1 MTGCYQTPILHYMKK
16 PSAETTPDSH
26 LNGTKRTKEREGG
39 GVATGEA
46 TLVAKDDLLSSS
58 HAQPSTPSHRSM
70 IRGGRLQCCKSRCR
84 QSRIKGQRMRNANFP
99 PLGMPP
105 PVVALRYP
113 PHSCKTVER
122 RQHML
127 PVPTRVAAAVSLG
140 SRTVRARP

>member
-1 MTGCYQTPILHYMKK
+1 MQFEMTGCYQTPILHYMKK

-105 PVVALRYP
+105 
-113 PHSCKTVER
+113 SSSR
-122 RQHML
+122 RDIRRIL
-127 PVPTRVAAAVSLG
+127 AKLSSGGNICCRF
-140 SRTVRARP
+140 RPAWRLQ

>member
-1 MTGCYQTPILHYMKK
+1 MLLIEVVSVSKGCYFTILRIGNKRIVYVHQAGRAFLQFEMTGCYQTPILHYMKK

-70 IRGGRLQCCKSRCR
+70 IRGGCKSLTM
-84 QSRIKGQRMRNANFP
+84 SPISNQRTANAE
-99 PLGMPP
+99 
-105 PVVALRYP
+105 
-113 PHSCKTVER
+113 C
-122 RQHML
+122 
-127 PVPTRVAAAVSLG
+127 
-140 SRTVRARP
+140 